1 MVYEKD
7 PSLPNHRVSLR
18 WRSASQRSEP
28 ESRWAATFV
37 VRLDRVSKDYRRNG
51 GAVPVLHQV
60 SLHVPEGQ
68 FCAIMGPSGCGKTT
82 LLNLIAGL
90 DQPTSGDILIAGRP
104 TKSLSDADWTALR
117 RDCIGMVFQA
127 FHLIPGLT
135 VAENVGLPLL
145 LRGEGGQ
152 AVQERVGT
160 ILEAVGLHHRVHHRP
175 GELSGGEQQ
184 RAAIGRALV
193 HRPQLV
199 LADEPTGNLD
209 SQNGEEIVAL
219 LRSLQRQF
227 AHTVIVVTHSQAV
240 AAQADSVHQMRDGQ
254 IVSR

>member
-1 MVYEKD
+1 M
-7 PSLPNHRVSLR
+7 LR
-18 WRSASQRSEP
+18 QRA
-28 ESRWAATFV
+28 AATFV
-37 VRLDRVSKDYRRNG
+37 VRLDRVSKEYRRDG
-51 GAVPVLHQV
+51 GIVPALQQV
-60 SLHVPEGQ
+60 SLHVPGGQ

-90 DQPTSGDILIAGRP
+90 DAPTSGDIVIAGRL
-104 TKSLSDADWTALR
+104 TRAFSDADWTTLR

-135 VAENVGLPLL
+135 VGENVGLPLL
-145 LRGEGGQ
+145 LRGEGGRTVQ
-152 AVQERVGT
+152 ARVGEM
-160 ILEAVGLHHRVHHRP
+160 LEAVGLRHREHHRP

-209 SQNGEEIVAL
+209 SKTGEEIVSL
-219 LRSLQRQF
+219 LGSLRRQF
-227 AHTVIVVTHSQAV
+227 HHTVIVVTHSRAV
-240 AAQADSVHQMRDGQ
+240 AAQADCVHHMRDGQ
-254 IVSR
+254 MIGSEQPTGS

>member
-1 MVYEKD
+1 MSWFGCGALWGYGIRER
-7 PSLPNHRVSLR
+7 PFPH
-18 WRSASQRSEP
+18 EP
-28 ESRWAATFV
+28 PCLTDLAFGLSGVRTGIEVGATFV

-51 GAVPVLHQV
+51 GVVPALHQV
-60 SLHVPEGQ
+60 SLHVPGGQ

-152 AVQERVGT
+152 AVQ
-160 ILEAVGLHHRVHHRP
+160 
-175 GELSGGEQQ
+175 
-184 RAAIGRALV
+184 
-193 HRPQLV
+193 
-199 LADEPTGNLD
+199 
-209 SQNGEEIVAL
+209 
-219 LRSLQRQF
+219 
-227 AHTVIVVTHSQAV
+227 
-240 AAQADSVHQMRDGQ
+240 
-254 IVSR
+254 